1 MFGQRTKSTV
11 LMQASAVA
19 VGAMLAL
26 GAAWVRREAL
36 GGSAYLI
43 YFGAVLALTAIV
55 SLAFSLLFDRSDDRT
70 TQQSAATT
78 PEEQLD
84 SLRQELEDA
93 ANRLNQREQA
103 LAEKLVAFQEWMEFP
118 QALETLEANS
128 AAAENA
134 ARKNDAGKEH
144 ASAEAFETLTD
155 AELQELARKDRL
167 VMTLLDEEAKRLF
180 ENIRE
185 NKFTVEG
192 KFQPLVLRDQ
202 AFDLM
207 IRVAR
212 VYQPDAKNPLLETS
226 LEQVL
231 RSGGRICLHLLV
243 VMEQLP
249 LKTQQYNMATLYSYV
264 QRAIAAYVLYQG
276 AQPFLPY
283 ISSAFYLGR
292 FAMGANPVSL
302 AAWRL
307 ANELGMRGAKS
318 LATQVMNKHVLAL
331 ASDIVRV
338 IGFEVANVYGGEFR
352 YRDANWIFAAEVV
365 ELAHVFSP
373 DSHSLQ
379 RALTEIGSLQL
390 RSEYDR
396 IYLYRCAAAGRSPQP
411 QRYRA
416 QAVLSAEE
424 RAAIARR
431 LERFA
436 ASFAKGAATEA
447 PSRELLR
454 WRQQAEKRLQ
464 VKLKIATTP
473 ATENQAEQMVEAGRA
488 LASFLLAAKEREPE
502 EIEALLAPTA
512 VFQAFSPDQ
521 RQSLL
526 DDLQENPPFFLEQP
540 DLAMGGQTAKL
551 FLQDLALLAVNT
563 PPHAGPWQSF
573 LDDAAACLGE
583 STSDARTLLDKQYT
597 AWIRTRFPA
606 DAPTGKLNAT
616 IGRALAPL
624 ADVSNA
630 FRFLYHGVSLEAGA
644 NNLPASEYAL
654 VGCEEELALVHLED
668 LGNIVWAADA
678 GSVHLEEV
686 RGYLRNDCRLSG
698 GHFLSPDDS
707 ATLSAAPTSNP
718 TTPVLRIAGAVSQS
732 YAKYFAPL
740 QPGATTETVEPPDDA

>member
-1 MFGQRTKSTV
+1 MSMFGQRTKTTV

-19 VGAMLAL
+19 VGAMLVL
-26 GAAWVRREAL
+26 GAAWVHREAL

-55 SLAFSLLFDRSDDRT
+55 SLVFSLLFDRLDDRAAE
-70 TQQSAATT
+70 QSVATT
-78 PEEQLD
+78 PEEQLG

-118 QALETLEANS
+118 QALETLEADS
-128 AAAENA
+128 AAGENA
-134 ARKNDAGKEH
+134 IENE
-144 ASAEAFETLTD
+144 ASATD
-155 AELQELARKDRL
+155 AELQELARKDRV
-167 VMTLLDEEAKRLF
+167 VMTLLDEEAKQLF

-283 ISSAFYLGR
+283 LSSAFYLGR

-436 ASFAKGAATEA
+436 ASFAKDAAAKEA

-454 WRQQAEKRLQ
+454 WRQQVEKRLQ
-464 VKLKIATTP
+464 VKLNIATPP
-473 ATENQAEQMVEAGRA
+473 ATENQAEQMLEAGRA

-512 VFQAFSPDQ
+512 VFQTFSPDQ

-540 DLAMGGQTAKL
+540 DLAIGGQTAKL
-551 FLQDLALLAVNT
+551 FLQDLAWLAVNT

-583 STSDARTLLDKQYT
+583 TTSHARTLLDKQYT
-597 AWIRTRFPA
+597 AWIRTCFPA
-606 DAPTGKLNAT
+606 DAPTGKRNAK
-616 IGRALAPL
+616 IGRVLAPL
-624 ADVSNA
+624 ADVSDA

-644 NNLPASEYAL
+644 NNLPASGYAL
-654 VGCEEELALVHLED
+654 VGCDEELVLVHLED
-668 LGNIVWAADA
+668 SGNIVWAADA

-686 RGYLRNDCRLSG
+686 RGYLRNDCRLGG

-707 ATLSAAPTSNP
+707 DTLSAAPTSNP
-718 TTPVLRIAGAVSQS
+718 TTPVLRISGAVSQS

-740 QPGATTETVEPPDDA
+740 LPGPNTKAAEPSDDA